1 MVEISDLA
9 EEDEIAFDPLINE
22 YFGALA
28 DEDVEQSAE
37 SLPIN
42 TDAALVLFEH
52 RWAIGLQQALNTA
65 GGFLLDSAYINPR
78 TQSEVISKLIN
89 WRWKML
95 RRRPARRRVARR
107 AVGRKAVR
115 RRRGRRLLGAAA
127 VGGAGY
133 YAGKKISEGRQ
144 QEDMQDQQIADLQDQ
159 AAVQQQATYAPPPP
173 AAPPQA
179 APAPQEDTISQLER
193 LGDLKDQGV
202 LTEEEFQAQKAKILG
217 T

>member
-1 MVEISDLA
+1 MIMYGPLEYVLFRFEDDRFIDEILPALIGINQIGCVRVLDIVFLTKDEAGNLEMVEISDLA

-78 TQSEVISKLIN
+78 TQSEVILEI
-89 WRWKML
+89 
-95 RRRPARRRVARR
+95 
-107 AVGRKAVR
+107 
-115 RRRGRRLLGAAA
+115 
-127 VGGAGY
+127 
-133 YAGKKISEGRQ
+133 
-144 QEDMQDQQIADLQDQ
+144 D
-159 AAVQQQATYAPPPP
+159 
-173 AAPPQA
+173 
-179 APAPQEDTISQLER
+179 QLEVE
-193 LGDLKDQGV
+193 DA
-202 LTEEEFQAQKAKILG
+202 T
-217 T
+217 